1 MPDLRLAVI
10 EGRWFENQNTS
21 MKSLFDLLS
30 EIHCEHIN
38 GYVHEKFYNVSAF
51 QDMVRDLGARRGLY
65 YLYIAAHG
73 DDDAIYARDDQPI
86 NRKVIRDL
94 LVNIART
101 HGSRLHGIF
110 FGSCNFVNEDT
121 IHFFNQVDLGELR
134 WIAGYADEINWI
146 ASTALDWCFWN
157 DFLSNKNW
165 DTEVSA
171 IDSTADFLNGTM
183 YGLCRELGFNIYR
196 RIGNSRKFVPLIVD
210 DDEDEDEDED
220 DE

>member
-30 EIHCEHIN
+30 EIHCEHLN
-38 GYVHEKFYNVSAF
+38 GYIHEKFYNVSAF
-51 QDMVRDLGARRGLY
+51 QDLVRDLGARRGLY

-73 DDDAIYARDDQPI
+73 DDDAIYARNDQRI
-86 NRKVIRDL
+86 GRAAIRDIL
-94 LVNIART
+94 ATIAKTR
-101 HGSRLHGIF
+101 GSLIRGVF
-110 FGSCNFVNEDT
+110 FGSCSFVNDET
-121 IHFFNQVDLGELR
+121 IEFLNKVDLGELR

-146 ASTALDWCFWN
+146 SSTALDWCFWN
-157 DFLSNKNW
+157 DFLSNANW
-165 DTEVSA
+165 DTEVNC
-171 IDSTADFLNGTM
+171 IDSTANFLNGNM

-196 RIGNSRKFVPLIVD
+196 RVGTSREFVPLIVD
-210 DDEDEDEDED
+210 EDEED